1 MTLMR
6 PLEPE
11 LTVGEINTNVKSTL
25 TSLLMTDVRDKET
38 DVATLENIPGN
49 DTKAIVSKAAP
60 VMSKVDMTRSSFA
73 ATEVDGR
80 ISPRIVQ
87 ITSADEAE
95 KPEVLTVILKNGVL

>member
-11 LTVGEINTNVKSTL
+11 FGIGEINTNVMPTL
-25 TSLLMTDVRDKET
+25 TSLLMTDVRVKET
-38 DVATLENIPGN
+38 EVATLENMPGN

-73 ATEVDGR
+73 ATEVAGR
-80 ISPRIVQ
+80 TSPRIVQ
-87 ITSADEAE
+87 ITSADEAK
-95 KPEVLTVILKNGVL
+95 KPEALTVILKKGVL